1 MRFRS
6 ALLLAALIGPAVAQ
20 TPTDESNL
28 LIGPLAVFLRGD
40 STASPG
46 VLTAMR
52 REVEAIVVPAGIH
65 LTWNSG
71 PDSAVYS
78 RIVVMRLQGQ
88 CRPETA
94 IQTDRRVA
102 EPLGQTQV
110 VDGKVIPFADV
121 RCDSVRRVIDRD
133 LRAATSADREELL
146 GRALGRVMAHELYHV
161 LLRTRKHGHSG
172 LARPVL
178 TSADLLAVHDN
189 FASSD
194 ERRLAESLGADAA
207 ASGVGTVTQGA
218 MLYIFGRATD
228 TATGAPVQNVTVFV
242 DRNSAGT
249 ATLGLALSDVANAF
263 GRSDYT
269 NGGWS
274 FQMPTNPLSLGQH
287 TVTATAAGSSGTAPL
302 LGSRTV
308 NVQ

>member
-1 MRFRS
+1 
-6 ALLLAALIGPAVAQ
+6 
-20 TPTDESNL
+20 
-28 LIGPLAVFLRGD
+28 
-40 STASPG
+40 
-46 VLTAMR
+46 
-52 REVEAIVVPAGIH
+52 
-65 LTWNSG
+65 
-71 PDSAVYS
+71 
-78 RIVVMRLQGQ
+78 
-88 CRPETA
+88 
-94 IQTDRRVA
+94 
-102 EPLGQTQV
+102 
-110 VDGKVIPFADV
+110 
-121 RCDSVRRVIDRD
+121 VRRVIDRD

-249 ATLGLALSDVANAF
+249 ATLGLAPSDVANAF
-263 GRSDYT
+263 GRNGYT
-269 NGGWS
+269 YSAWS
-274 FQMPTNPLSLGQH
+274 FQMPTNSLSLGQH
-287 TVTATAAGSSGTAPL
+287 TVTPTAAGSSGTAPL

>member
-20 TPTDESNL
+20 TRTDESNL

-40 STASPG
+40 NTASPG

-78 RIVVMRLQGQ
+78 RIAVMRLQGH
-88 CRPETA
+88 CTPEDA
-94 IQTDRRVA
+94 IQTDRRDA

-121 RCDSVRRVIDRD
+121 RCDSVRRVIGRD
-133 LRAATSADREELL
+133 LRAAAAADRDELL

-161 LLRTRKHGHSG
+161 LLRTRNHGRSG

-178 TSADLLAVHDN
+178 TSSDLLAVRDA
-189 FASSD
+189 FTPSD
-194 ERRLAESLGADAA
+194 EHKLSESLIADT
-207 ASGVGTVTQGA
+207 ASG
-218 MLYIFGRATD
+218 
-228 TATGAPVQNVTVFV
+228 
-242 DRNSAGT
+242 
-249 ATLGLALSDVANAF
+249 
-263 GRSDYT
+263 
-269 NGGWS
+269 
-274 FQMPTNPLSLGQH
+274 
-287 TVTATAAGSSGTAPL
+287 
-302 LGSRTV
+302 SR
-308 NVQ
+308 